1 MRICMAI
8 AAGESQQEAAK
19 RRDTPIANE
28 RSQQIGKRHN
38 ETHGVDERQTRLAR
52 VACVHA
58 SAKPRVAQGRHG
70 GEWLHVHEAD
80 AVE

>member
-28 RSQQIGKRHN
+28 RP
-38 ETHGVDERQTRLAR
+38 
-52 VACVHA
+52 HA
-58 SAKPRVAQGRHG
+58 QMNRG
-70 GEWLHVHEAD
+70 GE
-80 AVE
+80 